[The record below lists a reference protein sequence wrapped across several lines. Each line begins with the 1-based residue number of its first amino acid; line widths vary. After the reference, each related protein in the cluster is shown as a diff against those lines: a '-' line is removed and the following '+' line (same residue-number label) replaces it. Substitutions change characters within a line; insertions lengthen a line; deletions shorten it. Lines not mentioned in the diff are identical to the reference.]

1 MRQVFSSIRLETVEG
16 VAKLLRDAGIQVR
29 ITNGRSYKGA
39 RRSTFSYRD
48 PDTGPQPTLWIV
60 SPDDQPRARELLRA
74 AGLFDSSKPGANVAQ
89 PLAFVSQVAQ
99 ATEPSGRIRRIR
111 RMVLGILLVIAALM
125 ISRML

>member
-1 MRQVFSSIRLETVEG
+1 MRQVFTSIRLETVEG

-74 AGLFDSSKPGANVAQ
+74 AGLFETSRPDADAATMSP
-89 PLAFVSQVAQ
+89 FVSQVAH
-99 ATEPSGRIRRIR
+99 ATEPSARIRRIR